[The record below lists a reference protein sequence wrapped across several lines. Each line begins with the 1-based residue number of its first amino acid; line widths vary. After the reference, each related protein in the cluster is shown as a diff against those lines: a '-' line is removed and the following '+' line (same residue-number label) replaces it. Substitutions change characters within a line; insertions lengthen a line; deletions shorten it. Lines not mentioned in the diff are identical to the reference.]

1 LSRWFR
7 ERVGAERGRIRRISI
22 IALAR
27 RLLIALWRYVTHGEV
42 PDDAVLKTA

>member
-7 ERVGAERGRIRRISI
+7 ERVGAERGRIRHISI

-42 PDDAVLKTA
+42 PDGAVLKVA